1 MTKQEYINRV
11 LLIMNEAGLYDK
23 DGTSFIG
30 ADSAQVDRY
39 IEGSFVDAWR
49 RCAGVMPKAWFKN
62 ATFRNQPT
70 KTNLPDGTGFIVLP
84 DDFYLLV
91 SLKMQGWSKSVLD
104 AYIENERVASIQS
117 NEYTRGSQLRPVA
130 VISSV
135 SAIDYITVTEIKY
148 WQAGTPANPEVGE
161 VWYDSTSKDITSY
174 QGLIIG
180 WAPSLTAVGDIFIF
194 NDNYFEATDIEDGEV
209 ELTAYDP
216 YNDIKQALYYYSLKK
231 GLASHAI
238 ENALYIPV
246 AEPLSS
252 LDNTDTVELDHRI
265 VEPMAYLNAS
275 SVFTIFEKHDI
286 AKALEQRVVEM
297 FPAFKSV
304 KGNNVTF
311 KQ

>member
-1 MTKQEYINRV
+1 
-11 LLIMNEAGLYDK
+11 
-23 DGTSFIG
+23 
-30 ADSAQVDRY
+30 
-39 IEGSFVDAWR
+39 
-49 RCAGVMPKAWFKN
+49 
-62 ATFRNQPT
+62 
-70 KTNLPDGTGFIVLP
+70 
-84 DDFYLLV
+84 
-91 SLKMQGWSKSVLD
+91 MQGWSKSVLD

-135 SAIDYITVTEIKY
+135 SAIDYITVRGIDYWRITEPG
-148 WQAGTPANPEVGE
+148 APEDGE
-161 VWYDSTSKDITSY
+161 TWYDPDTKQLQFYFTDTGWDDWD
-174 QGLIIG
+174 GL
-180 WAPSLTAVGDIFIF
+180 SLGSIWKYE
-194 NDNYFEATDIEDGEV
+194 DNYFEISDIEGVEV

-231 GLASHAI
+231 GLTSHAI

-275 SVFTIFEKHDI
+275 SVFTIFEKYDI